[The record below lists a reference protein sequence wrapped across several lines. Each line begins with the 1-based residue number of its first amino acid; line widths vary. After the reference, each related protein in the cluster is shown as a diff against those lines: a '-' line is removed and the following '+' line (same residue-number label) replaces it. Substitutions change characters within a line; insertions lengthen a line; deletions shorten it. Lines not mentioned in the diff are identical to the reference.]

1 MYKERIEEIVD
12 DHYEEGVKK
21 LKIKHIDQY
30 LMGIRNNKF
39 TKN

>member
-21 LKIKHIDQY
+21 LKIKHIDQADQ
-30 LMGIRNNKF
+30 LKSDQMNRR
-39 TKN
+39 

>member
-21 LKIKHIDQY
+21 LKIKHIDQADK
-30 LMGIRNNKF
+30 LKSNQLNRR
-39 TKN
+39 